1 MKPLRIGLTGGIGS
15 GKSTVGTLLAACGA
29 TLIDTDAIARQLTQA
44 GGMAIAPIRATF
56 GDAFIDASGALARPR
71 MRELAFSD
79 PSAKRRLEA
88 VLHPLIGAETERL
101 ASASATAEVIVFDVP
116 LLVESSRWRDRVGHV
131 VVVDC
136 SEATQIERVAM
147 RPGWTPEMARA
158 VIGQQATRAERR
170 ACADSILFNDGISLA
185 DLAGEVGA
193 LWNNLRPM
201 A

>member
-15 GKSTVGTLLAACGA
+15 GKSTVGTLLAARGA
-29 TLIDTDAIARQLTQA
+29 TLIDTDAIARQLTEP
-44 GGMAIAPIRATF
+44 GGAAIAPICATF
-56 GDAFIDASGALARPR
+56 GPSFIDATGALARPK

-88 VLHPLIGAETERL
+88 IIHPLIGAETERQ
-101 ASASATAEVIVFDVP
+101 ATRATSDVIVFDVP
-116 LLVESSRWRDRVGHV
+116 LLVESSRWRDRVDHI

-136 SEATQIERVAM
+136 TEATQLDRVAA
-147 RPGWTPEMARA
+147 RPGWTRAMAQA
-158 VIGQQATRAERR
+158 VIDQQATRAARR

-185 DLAGEVGA
+185 DLSSEVGA